1 MSNVAALARMDE
13 QMPVVKHTK
22 AFHRQQ
28 FIHTHPYLLD
38 PIHRFYSM
46 HRSVINSLKYQY
58 NRQKSNVDEGLADL
72 ITKVHLADPQS
83 QSLLKAW
90 VKAYVKSPEPYQR
103 LDGQGLLAVAKEING
118 SKDMAQKIYRM
129 LCSHKTQESDGPK
142 ALQQAFQADVL
153 ALGAAWFKA
162 GKGASTDPIA
172 VGWVLRAAQEKAQQR
187 VQLYQIDRLSYRD
200 QLSKLESI
208 CGGPACTHL
217 VSKSM
222 LDHLDQKSEL
232 KILSEVDAAWRS
244 ALGQQYLAGTPNNI
258 GAFTDRLTHQGHPYG
273 DALVR
278 QVLEQPDMQALMRSI
293 SQVQFKESA
302 VWGCRQHQ
310 PWDVQ
315 NLCQCCGRQSIQR
328 WFEKKENIRG
338 IDDAMSIVLDFLGC

>member
-1 MSNVAALARMDE
+1 MSNALKIAFHRAQLSTIKSQLGEAFIDANIDVPHVVRFLVEANGHIKASNQLGASSLSLSGYLKSCFHDFQVLHPTQASKLISIYLDPTWRPMSNVAALARMDE

-142 ALQQAFQADVL
+142 ALQQAFQVCSCQRSMICR
-153 ALGAAWFKA
+153 
-162 GKGASTDPIA
+162 KGCINRPHCS
-172 VGWVLRAAQEKAQQR
+172 GLRLDAQEKAQQR

-208 CGGPACTHL
+208 CGGPVRTHL

-222 LDHLDQKSEL
+222 LDHLDQKSE
-232 KILSEVDAAWRS
+232 RRF
-244 ALGQQYLAGTPNNI
+244 Y
-258 GAFTDRLTHQGHPYG
+258 
-273 DALVR
+273 
-278 QVLEQPDMQALMRSI
+278 
-293 SQVQFKESA
+293 
-302 VWGCRQHQ
+302 
-310 PWDVQ
+310 
-315 NLCQCCGRQSIQR
+315 QR
-328 WFEKKENIRG
+328 WMQPG
-338 IDDAMSIVLDFLGC
+338 